1 MFCNMR
7 VQNCAFFLKKAK
19 ITLGFLSP
27 IYNRCLFGCID
38 ECEYMPGKRK
48 NVENGL
54 AYRSHEVFSIRKNF
68 RGGVKKNE
76 KIL

>member
-1 MFCNMR
+1 
-7 VQNCAFFLKKAK
+7 
-19 ITLGFLSP
+19 
-27 IYNRCLFGCID
+27 
-38 ECEYMPGKRK
+38 MPGKRK

>member
-1 MFCNMR
+1 
-7 VQNCAFFLKKAK
+7 
-19 ITLGFLSP
+19 
-27 IYNRCLFGCID
+27 
-38 ECEYMPGKRK
+38 MPGKK
-48 NVENGL
+48 ENVENGL